1 MDLSIGEF
9 RQRED
14 SKQTDIT
21 QLYYEH
27 GLGISRYHSMI
38 TTTASVNSD
47 QLDPP
52 FPRTDQRT
60 TRTTEELHPPP
71 ALPSLLVLP
80 SDFPRVSG
88 PDTTV
93 LQSALLVGK
102 LFTNSA
108 ATGGCLQFCVD

>member
-1 MDLSIGEF
+1 MGSEF
-9 RQRED
+9 A
-14 SKQTDIT
+14 
-21 QLYYEH
+21 
-27 GLGISRYHSMI
+27 GMI
-38 TTTASVNSD
+38 TTTYSVSDSD

-60 TRTTEELHPPP
+60 TRTSEELHPAVRSP

-80 SDFPRVSG
+80 SGFPRVSG

-93 LQSALLVGK
+93 VQNALLVGK
-102 LFTNSA
+102 LYTNSA